1 MASTRTLPD
10 RPCWLAQFTDPN
22 GKRYCRTT
30 RIPHTPPAPPGATPD
45 EVKALR
51 LQSRELAIEVADI
64 LRQAVCDRP
73 ANETGPATISS
84 LWQRAFNLRGSTD
97 DSDPLARRLSELF
110 KKAGQA
116 N

>member
-10 RPCWLAQFTDPN
+10 RSCWLAQFLDSN
-22 GKRYCRTT
+22 GNRYCRTT
-30 RIPHTPPAPPGATPD
+30 HIPHSPPAPPDATPD
-45 EVKALR
+45 EVKALQ
-51 LQSRELAIEVADI
+51 LKNRELAKEVADI

-73 ANETGPATISS
+73 ANETAQAAISS
-84 LWQRAFNLRGSTD
+84 LRKRANNLTGSTGD
-97 DSDPLARRLSELF
+97 TDHLARRLSELL